1 VTRAIRRSAAP
12 LAALA
17 ATLLPLSVA
26 GSVLV
31 ERLFSVRG
39 TGALLAE
46 AVFSRDTPT
55 VLGLTLLAA
64 CVVVAGSIAA
74 DLAAAALDPRLSP
87 EAGPESSSEPLR

>member
-1 VTRAIRRSAAP
+1 
-12 LAALA
+12 
-17 ATLLPLSVA
+17 
-26 GSVLV
+26 

-64 CVVVAGSIAA
+64 GVVVAGSVAS
-74 DLAAAALDPRLSP
+74 DLVAAACDPRL
-87 EAGPESSSEPLR
+87 ELGDDRASSGAEEGR